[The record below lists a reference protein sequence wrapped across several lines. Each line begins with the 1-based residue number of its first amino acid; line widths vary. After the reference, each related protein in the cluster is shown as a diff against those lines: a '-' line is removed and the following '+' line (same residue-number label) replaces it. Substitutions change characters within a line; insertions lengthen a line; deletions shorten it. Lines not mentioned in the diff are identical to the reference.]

1 MSQISSGHGRREGPA
16 PGGPPGGLPGAASPA
31 PSSSGTL
38 PRPEV
43 PGIDTPQPDT
53 ATRTR
58 AHSRLAAV
66 RAHLELPLVRRAS
79 GALEGRHRSILSGHG
94 QDFDEMSLYHPGDDV
109 ADIDWRASAR
119 SGQPVI
125 KRFERTSNISTV
137 LVVDTARTMSAAGD
151 EGGKAE
157 LAQFACDVIGF
168 LASGRGDTLALVAGD
183 ADRVVQMP
191 ARSGNDHIETLL
203 RRVVTLMTADAG
215 HSDLPRLL
223 DRAGLVMNERRSLV
237 VLVTD
242 ETRPRGDASRALR
255 RLASMHEVIVI
266 RVADMPAARYL
277 AGAYEDVEDAS
288 GLPRFLWGRDDVIS
302 DAQQEQQTRREA
314 VDRLLERSGV
324 TSLTVGSRDELVRR
338 IVETFI
344 RSRRRAR

>member
-1 MSQISSGHGRREGPA
+1 MPEDSSTQGPPEGSL
-16 PGGPPGGLPGAASPA
+16 PGGAPTGAAA
-31 PSSSGTL
+31 PRAVL

-43 PGIDTPQPDT
+43 PGIDSAVAEPSHRP
-53 ATRTR
+53 R

-94 QDFDEMSLYHPGDDV
+94 QDFDEMSLYHPGDDI

-137 LVVDTARTMSAAGD
+137 LVVDTARTMSAAGY
-151 EGGKAE
+151 EGSKAE

-168 LASGRGDTLALVAGD
+168 LASGRGDTLGLVAGD
-183 ADRVVQMP
+183 TDRVVQMP

-203 RRVVTLMTADAG
+203 RRVVTLMTAEAG
-215 HSDLPRLL
+215 HSDLPRVL

-266 RVADMPAARYL
+266 RVADVPASRFL
-277 AGAYEDVEDAS
+277 TGAYEDVEDSS
-288 GLPRFLWGRDDVIS
+288 GLPRFLWGRDDVIR
-302 DAQQEQQTRREA
+302 DAQNEQATRREA
-314 VDRLLERSGV
+314 VDRLLERSGI

-338 IVETFI
+338 IVETFV
-344 RSRRRAR
+344 RSRRGAR